1 MIHVG
6 RRSGVAE
13 KDLEQ
18 QVLDTI
24 IYYGKNGISKKALLE
39 IVKADQS
46 TIYRITKKLALEDK
60 IKIMRRGQRTT
71 YYINTDNVYID
82 SSIGASI
89 INRKYVAN
97 IIGEKGI
104 VLATNY
110 QAYPEFI
117 DYATYTNYF
126 QPKFTKESKV
136 EEALFEI
143 SNQIGAY
150 VTYLFIQLSD
160 PHNEIIF
167 PYSSKRNVNNPINRS
182 EFVDEWLRNAI
193 STGLAEM
200 LRKFWF
206 KFLNNVSLKEKANI
220 IKAKPFWTYE
230 VDKDSVRRLS
240 GAHSRLYP
248 RVNHEL
254 NEIMNNLPHSIKSHK
269 EFLDELHQYFDGQEK
284 CKHQWSEPEKSPHG
298 IWYRKCPLCNLVQ
311 PRSLT

>member
-18 QVLDTI
+18 QILDTI
-24 IYYGKNGISKKALLE
+24 IYHGKNGISKKVLLE
-39 IVKADQS
+39 NVPANQS
-46 TIYRITKKLALEDK
+46 TIYRITKKLALKDK

-89 INRKYVAN
+89 VNRKYVAN
-97 IIGEKGI
+97 IIGEKRI
-104 VLATNY
+104 VLAKNY
-110 QAYPEFI
+110 QTYPEFI
-117 DYATYTNYF
+117 DYTTYLNYF
-126 QPKFTKESKV
+126 QPKFTKESKF

-150 VTYLFIQLSD
+150 ITYLFIQLSD
-160 PHNEIIF
+160 PRNEIIF

-206 KFLNNVSLKEKANI
+206 KFLNNVSLKEKATI

-230 VDKDSVRRLS
+230 LDKNSVRRLS
-240 GAHSRLYP
+240 GAYSRLYP
-248 RVNHEL
+248 RMNHEL
-254 NEIMNNLPHSIKSHK
+254 NEIMSNLPHSIKSHK
-269 EFLDELHQYFDGQEK
+269 EFISEMEEFYNQQENCEHEWGKPSKKIHVKQCVK
-284 CKHQWSEPEKSPHG
+284 CKYIQN
-298 IWYRKCPLCNLVQ
+298 I
-311 PRSLT
+311 